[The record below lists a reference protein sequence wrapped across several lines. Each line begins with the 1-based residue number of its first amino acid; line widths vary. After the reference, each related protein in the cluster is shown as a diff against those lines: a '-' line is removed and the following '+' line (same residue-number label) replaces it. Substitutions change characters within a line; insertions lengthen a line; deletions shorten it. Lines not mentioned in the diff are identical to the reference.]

1 VGVEAVTAVVLEAEV
16 TDSTEAEAM
25 DSTVEV
31 MDTMAEATM
40 VITAMD
46 IMGAMATPAGG
57 IRGSSALVWATHGTD
72 IGVLGILII
81 PTMATAMAM
90 VMGHLAIITDMATPT
105 VDTATTDVR
114 IMGIPI
120 VPTPIIMGVMDPRI
134 TATQA
139 TATATELVTVTGH
152 IKGGRVRGITI
163 QVGFITANN
172 VINLMG

>member
-1 VGVEAVTAVVLEAEV
+1 VVL
-16 TDSTEAEAM
+16 EAEAM
-25 DSTVEV
+25 DSTVEG

-46 IMGAMATPAGG
+46 ITGAMATPAAG
-57 IRGSSALVWATHGTD
+57 ILGSSALVGVTRGTD

-90 VMGHLAIITDMATPT
+90 VLGHLAIITDMATPT
-105 VDTATTDVR
+105 ADTATTDVR

-163 QVGFITANN
+163 QVGFTTANN

>member
-1 VGVEAVTAVVLEAEV
+1 MEAVTAVVLEVEV
-16 TDSTEAEAM
+16 TDSMEAEAM

-31 MDTMAEATM
+31 MD
-40 VITAMD
+40 
-46 IMGAMATPAGG
+46 IMGAMATRAAGF
-57 IRGSSALVWATHGTD
+57 RGSSALVGATHRTD

-90 VMGHLAIITDMATPT
+90 VMGHLAIITDMATRT
-105 VDTATTDVR
+105 VDTATTVPLTAITEVR

-152 IKGGRVRGITI
+152 IKGGRIRGITI